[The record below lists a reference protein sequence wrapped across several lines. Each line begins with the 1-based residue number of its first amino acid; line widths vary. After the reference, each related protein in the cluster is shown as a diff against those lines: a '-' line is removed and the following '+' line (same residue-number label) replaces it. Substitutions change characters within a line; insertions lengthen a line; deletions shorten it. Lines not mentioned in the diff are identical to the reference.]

1 MSVLA
6 KQLFCEDTFL
16 LIAGT
21 PKAAPLVQAPRKEEF
36 SIYNS
41 TLDSNFSSLQFSNN

>member
-21 PKAAPLVQAPRKEEF
+21 PKAAPLVRAPRKEEF

-41 TLDSNFSSLQFSNN
+41 TLDSDFSSLQFSNN

>member
-16 LIAGT
+16 SNAGT
-21 PKAAPLVQAPRKEEF
+21 LKAAPLVQAPRKEEF
-36 SIYNS
+36 SI
-41 TLDSNFSSLQFSNN
+41 